1 VSGQEKQ
8 QIAGLV
14 MNTATK
20 RKPAA
25 SPANSRMA
33 GHTQIVAILGSEILS
48 GTRQP
53 GSRLPSPEEMFSTF
67 GVSRVVL
74 REVTRTLAAK
84 GMVKSKTKV
93 GPLVQ
98 PSGNW
103 NWLDPE
109 VLTWRSNLGLD
120 QGFLDHITQLRM
132 AVEPAAAAQA
142 ARNRSEQDL
151 AAMRGALKGMRTAGG
166 DHDVYAQAD
175 LEFHVAIGAASG
187 NPLFRSLTTSTRV
200 ALFKFL
206 RAVVESVYS
215 EEHTLTISHAKHAK
229 VFEAIAAQDEDS
241 ARAAMIA
248 ILEHGHIHATSQIVG
263 A

>member
-1 VSGQEKQ
+1 
-8 QIAGLV
+8 
-14 MNTATK
+14 MNTAIK
-20 RKPAA
+20 RKLATPAT
-25 SPANSRMA
+25 NSRMA
-33 GHTQIVAILGSEILS
+33 GHTQIVQILGSEILS
-48 GTRQP
+48 GARQP

-93 GPLVQ
+93 GTLVQ
-98 PSGNW
+98 PPGSW

-109 VLTWRSNLGLD
+109 VLTWRSNLGMD
-120 QGFLDHITQLRM
+120 QGFLDHITQLRL

-151 AAMRGALKGMRTAGG
+151 ATLRAALKVMRTAGG
-166 DHDVYAQAD
+166 DQDVYAQAD

-187 NPLFRSLTTSTRV
+187 NPLFRSLTAATRV

-206 RAVVESVYS
+206 RAVVASVFS
-215 EEHTLTISHAKHAK
+215 EEHTLAISHAKHAK
-229 VFEAIAAQDEDS
+229 VFEAISAQDEDG
-241 ARAAMIA
+241 AREAMIA
-248 ILEHGHIHATSQIVG
+248 ILEHGHTHASSQIEQN
-263 A
+263 

>member
-1 VSGQEKQ
+1 
-8 QIAGLV
+8 
-14 MNTATK
+14 
-20 RKPAA
+20 
-25 SPANSRMA
+25 MA

-48 GTRQP
+48 GARQP

-93 GPLVQ
+93 GTLVLN
-98 PSGNW
+98 SNHW

-109 VLTWRSNLGLD
+109 VLTWRSSLGLD
-120 QGFLDHITQLRM
+120 QAFLDHITELRL

-142 ARNRSEQDL
+142 ARNRSDQDIT
-151 AAMRGALKGMRTAGG
+151 AMRAALKAMRTAGE
-166 DHDVYAQAD
+166 DHDAYTRAD

-187 NPLFRSLTTSTRV
+187 NPLFRSLTSATKV
-200 ALFKFL
+200 ALFEFL
-206 RAVVESVYS
+206 QTLVISVFT
-215 EEHTLTISHAKHAK
+215 EEQTLTISHAKHAR
-229 VFEAIAAQDEDS
+229 VFEAIAAQDEEG
-241 ARAAMIA
+241 ARLAMVQL
-248 ILEHGHIHATSQIVG
+248 LEHGHTHATSQIES